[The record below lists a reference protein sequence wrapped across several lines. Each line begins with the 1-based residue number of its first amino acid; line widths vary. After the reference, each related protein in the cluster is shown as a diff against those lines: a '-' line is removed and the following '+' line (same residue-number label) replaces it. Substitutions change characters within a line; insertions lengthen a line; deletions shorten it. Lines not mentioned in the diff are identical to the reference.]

1 MSTDV
6 LEAVGGQP
14 AEQVAQPLQELL
26 TPEEAML
33 LRFYRQLSEVEQLFM
48 RRAIQAMTPRAVPD

>member
-1 MSTDV
+1 
-6 LEAVGGQP
+6 
-14 AEQVAQPLQELL
+14 
-26 TPEEAML
+26 ML